1 MLQWAQDV
9 LRAMTNLTIT
19 LALVAAVAAI
29 FMLKR
34 ILTYLLMRRAGRLA
48 LEEVGKRALTKL
60 PEYVSLAFVEAPD
73 WTNAELVRQQAEP
86 LLACAFQ
93 DAGVYSVDKMPGVL
107 IRMMCQPQSGV
118 AAHIYD
124 HPRSGSWIEMVTRY
138 EDGSTHAVSTLAPNG
153 MKHPDWYRKI
163 QADKSIPSNK
173 IYERFLPQRKQP
185 GIRLVAASDL
195 SREFEE
201 AYHKLALWRQETGL
215 SPQEVARVAVKWMRE
230 KQANAAGPM

>member
-1 MLQWAQDV
+1 M
-9 LRAMTNLTIT
+9 NITIL
-19 LALVAAVAAI
+19 LALVAAVATL

-48 LEEVGKRALTKL
+48 LAEVGKRALTKL
-60 PEYVSLAFVEAPD
+60 PEYVSLSRVESPD

-86 LLACAFQ
+86 LLGCGFQ

-118 AAHIYD
+118 VAHIYD

-138 EDGSTHAVSTLAPNG
+138 DDGSTHAVSTLAPNG
-153 MKHPDWYRKI
+153 MKHPEWYRKI
-163 QADKSIPSNK
+163 QADKSIPTNK
-173 IYERFLPQRKQP
+173 IYERFLPQRQQQ
-185 GIRLVAASDL
+185 GIRLVAASDVA
-195 SREFEE
+195 REFEE
-201 AYHKLALWRQETGL
+201 AYHKLALWRQEAGI

-230 KQANAAGPM
+230 KQADTAGQL